1 MKIQRNNRYFT
12 IAVYAVGATLVTFV
26 GILVMLRLDEV
37 WKAVCKL
44 VYLIYELLKPLILGF
59 IIAYLLDPIVKFYE
73 NKCHQ
78 IKKKSTFHS
87 KKNQITSDLNHQKS
101 WQTRTMPT
109 FFTFL
114 SVVMILG
121 LFILIIVMNVEAV
134 SGNFSFLSIKE
145 SIRKY
150 FIYFENVFDGVNRF
164 TNEIGILKGQEDI
177 VQKIYGVINAFVIRI
192 SNQLINYF
200 TTIGLNAMNLILA
213 FVIAFY
219 LLQDKERCVAVV
231 KKISYTLLRPKI
243 YRHVMV
249 LCHDI
254 DYIFSGYIR
263 GQIIDAII
271 VAVLTSLALTI
282 IQLDFAII
290 IGVIAGIFNLIP
302 YFGPIVG
309 FVLAIIIG
317 ILDPNPMKAIYG
329 AIAILIIQQIDG
341 WIIVPKVVGECVK
354 LHPVIVLLAILIGGN
369 LFGLMGMLIGVPVAA
384 FIRLVL
390 LRYVT
395 ELFPDGEE
403 VLEEEM
409 ASQVK
414 AERVRRIQKNRD

>member
-1 MKIQRNNRYFT
+1 MKIQRNNHYFT
-12 IAVYAVGATLVTFV
+12 IAFYAVGATLVAFV
-26 GILVMLRLDEV
+26 GILAMLRLNEV
-37 WKAVCKL
+37 WKAICKL
-44 VYLIYELLKPLILGF
+44 VYLGYELLKPLIIGF
-59 IIAYLLDPIVKFYE
+59 IISYLLDPIVKFYE

-78 IKKKSTFHS
+78 IQRNRVSHSKNKKK
-87 KKNQITSDLNHQKS
+87 QMTSDLDHLKR
-101 WQTRTMPT
+101 WQIRTLPT

-114 SVVMILG
+114 SVIVVLG

-150 FIYFENVFDGVNRF
+150 FIYFENVLDGVNRF
-164 TNEIGILKGQEDI
+164 TNEMGILRGQEDI

-192 SNQLINYF
+192 SNQLINYL
-200 TTIGLNAMNLILA
+200 TTIGLNTMNLILA

-219 LLQDKERCVAVV
+219 LLQDKERCMAVV
-231 KKISYTLLRPKI
+231 KKISYTLLKPKI

-263 GQIIDAII
+263 GQIIDGMV

-309 FVLAIIIG
+309 LVLAIIIG
-317 ILDPNPMKAIYG
+317 ILDPNPMKALYG
-329 AIAILIIQQIDG
+329 AGAILIIQQIDG
-341 WIIVPKVVGECVK
+341 WIIVPKIVGECVK

-369 LFGLMGMLIGVPVAA
+369 LFGLLGMLIGVPIAA

-403 VLEEEM
+403 ALKEEIVAQAKEEDKD
-409 ASQVK
+409 S
-414 AERVRRIQKNRD
+414 

>member
-12 IAVYAVGATLVTFV
+12 IAVYAVGATLVAFV
-26 GILVMLRLDEV
+26 GILAMLRLNEV
-37 WKAVCKL
+37 WKAICKL
-44 VYLIYELLKPLILGF
+44 VYLVYELLKPLIIGF

-73 NKCHQ
+73 SKCHQ
-78 IKKKSTFHS
+78 IKRKSVFHS
-87 KKNQITSDLNHQKS
+87 KNKKKQMTSDLDHLKR
-101 WQTRTMPT
+101 WQIRTLPT

-114 SVVMILG
+114 SLIVVLG

-150 FIYFENVFDGVNRF
+150 LAYFENVLDGVNRF
-164 TNEIGILKGQEDI
+164 TNEMGILKGQEDI

-192 SNQLINYF
+192 SNQLINYL
-200 TTIGLNAMNLILA
+200 TTIGLNAMNLLLA

-219 LLQDKERCVAVV
+219 LLQDKERCVAVT
-231 KKISYTLLRPKI
+231 KKISYTLLKPKI

-263 GQIIDAII
+263 GQIIDAMI

-309 FVLAIIIG
+309 LVLAIIIG
-317 ILDPNPMKAIYG
+317 VLDPNPMKALYG
-329 AIAILIIQQIDG
+329 AGAILIIQQIDG
-341 WIIVPKVVGECVK
+341 WIIVPKIVGECVK

-369 LFGLMGMLIGVPVAA
+369 LFGLIGMLIGVPIAA

-403 VLEEEM
+403 ALKEEM
-409 ASQVK
+409 VAQAK
-414 AERVRRIQKNRD
+414 EEDKNN